1 MVHTPKSKLAG
12 CILLTGGDVVDKVYI
27 HHASDPLSDGYAHTA
42 FGVYLY
48 YQHNNDLKA
57 AALKRPRCCWIW
69 ITKTTRRR
77 NAIATRQWDCH
88 ILNANVVE
96 LKPVQVDTVKIDC
109 KLPVESLNEVAAWIK
124 GQIGTAPVKY
134 SIVQATLAFVVR
146 WPAVVCV

>member
-1 MVHTPKSKLAG
+1 M
-12 CILLTGGDVVDKVYI
+12 LTGGDVDKVYI

-57 AALKRPRCCWIW
+57 AVKEAALLLIW
-69 ITKTTRRR
+69 ITKPPEDETLLQQGNDVANTF
-77 NAIATRQWDCH
+77 
-88 ILNANVVE
+88 LNANVVE

-124 GQIGTAPVKY
+124 GQL
-134 SIVQATLAFVVR
+134 VQPRNTLLYR
-146 WPAVVCV
+146 LR